1 MPHLV
6 LLGDGILANSAHT
19 NKEPDTATTIR
30 QLLPGWTVTL
40 LAAEGSAMA
49 AVSTQLQR
57 FPAKPDLAVLSV
69 GGNDAMEHADLLQQ
83 PAKSSGETLD
93 ALIKMADGFAE
104 KYEAVVASVRGR
116 SPRLVLCTIYEPPLV
131 GKDTASRARILLA
144 LLNDRILRTAYRSAS
159 DLLDLRAIC
168 TKADDFRMQI
178 EPSASGAAKIGRAIA
193 ALAAGT
199 EGKRITVIAG

>member
-6 LLGDGILANSAHT
+6 LLGDGILANRAHT
-19 NKEPDTATTIR
+19 NKEPDTAATIR

-49 AVSTQLQR
+49 AIPPQLQR

-69 GGNDAMEHADLLQQ
+69 GGNDAMGHADLLQQ

-93 ALIKMADGFAE
+93 ALIKMVDGFSE
-104 KYEAVVASVRGR
+104 KYEAVVASVRSR
-116 SPRLVLCTIYEPPLV
+116 APRVVLCTIYEPPLV

-144 LLNDRILRTAYRSAS
+144 LLNDRILRTAYRSGS
-159 DLLDLRAIC
+159 DVLDLRAIC
-168 TKADDFRMQI
+168 TNADDFRMQI
-178 EPSASGAAKIGRAIA
+178 EPSATGAAKIGRAVAAIA
-193 ALAAGT
+193 SGGET
-199 EGKRITVIAG
+199 RRITVIAG